1 MDKNCAQNRTSALL
15 FGMNRGVKMDRVL
28 LPVKRFKQRTAECAI
43 ASAASLANFFDPEV
57 DYEDV
62 RKLVPKKLRKNGLET
77 SEEARL
83 LNQLGFESIT
93 IVTADLN
100 LVDFGWAKYTKK
112 SIIRRMKMLRA
123 HYRRTKEK
131 SLVEYVGDMI
141 DWLEDDRYDNNLIID
156 YEFKK
161 HIKKQLA
168 RHVPV
173 GAAVNWTSLFKF
185 SKGDR
190 RQNGDIKG
198 EPEDHAIV
206 LRGCDDKGVFVVDSH
221 HEHYVGKRAKYK
233 NGYYKLPWDK
243 FLVNVPAGDLI
254 LL

>member
-1 MDKNCAQNRTSALL
+1 MYDT
-15 FGMNRGVKMDRVL
+15 RGTMDRIL
-28 LPVKRFKQRTAECAI
+28 LSVKRFRQFPSECAI
-43 ASAASLANFFDPEV
+43 AAASSLANFFDSDITYDE
-57 DYEDV
+57 V
-62 RKLVPKKLRKNGLET
+62 RKMVPKKLRRDGLET
-77 SEEARL
+77 AQEARL
-83 LNQLGFESIT
+83 LNQLGFEAIT

-100 LVDFGWAKYTKK
+100 LVDFGWVKYTKK
-112 SIIRRMKMLRA
+112 SIIRRLKALRA
-123 HYRRTKEK
+123 HYRRMKEK
-131 SLVEYVGDMI
+131 ALVVYVADMI
-141 DWLEDDRYDNNLIID
+141 DWLEDDRYDNNIIID

-168 RHVPV
+168 RGVPV
-173 GAAVNWTSLFKF
+173 GAAINWTSLFKF

-221 HEHYVGKRAKYK
+221 YEYYTGKRAKYK

-243 FLVNVPAGDLI
+243 FLVNVPSGDLI

>member
-1 MDKNCAQNRTSALL
+1 
-15 FGMNRGVKMDRVL
+15 MDRIL
-28 LPVKRFKQRTAECAI
+28 LSVKRYKQRRGECSI
-43 ASAASLANFFDPEV
+43 AAASSLANFFDSSIVYKEV
-57 DYEDV
+57 RE
-62 RKLVPKKLRKNGLET
+62 LVPKKLRCMGFHT
-77 SEEARL
+77 AQEARL
-83 LNQLGFESIT
+83 LNQLGFEAVT

-123 HYRRTKEK
+123 HYRRTREK
-131 SLVEYVGDMI
+131 YLVEYVDDMI
-141 DWLEDDRYDNNLIID
+141 DWLEDNRYDNNIVID

-168 RHVPV
+168 RGVPV

-185 SKGDR
+185 SKGNR
-190 RQNGDIKG
+190 RQNGDING
-198 EPEDHAIV
+198 EAEDHAIV

-221 HEHYVGKRAKYK
+221 HECYTGKRAKYK
-233 NGYYKLPWDK
+233 SGYYKLPWDK
-243 FLVNVPAGDLI
+243 FLVNVPSGDLI

>member
-1 MDKNCAQNRTSALL
+1 
-15 FGMNRGVKMDRVL
+15 MDRVL
-28 LPVKRFKQRTAECAI
+28 LSVKRYRQRTGECAI
-43 ASAASLANFFDPEV
+43 AAASSLANFFDS
-57 DYEDV
+57 DITYDKV
-62 RKLVPKKLRKNGLET
+62 RELVPKRLRTAGLET
-77 SEEARL
+77 AQEARL
-83 LNQLGFESIT
+83 LNKLGFEVVT

-112 SIIRRMKMLRA
+112 SIVRRMKMLRA
-123 HYRRTKEK
+123 YYRRTKDK
-131 SLVEYVGDMI
+131 ILVEYVDDMI
-141 DWLEDDRYDNNLIID
+141 NWLEDDRYDNNIVID

-161 HIKKQLA
+161 HIRKQLA
-168 RHVPV
+168 RGVPV
-173 GAAVNWTSLFKF
+173 GAAINWTSLFKF

-190 RQNGDIKG
+190 RQNGDING

-221 HEHYVGKRAKYK
+221 HECYTGKRAKYK

-243 FLVNVPAGDLI
+243 FLVNVPSGDLI

>member
-1 MDKNCAQNRTSALL
+1 
-15 FGMNRGVKMDRVL
+15 MDRIL
-28 LPVKRFKQRTAECAI
+28 LPVKRFKQYPSECGI
-43 ASAASLANFFDPEV
+43 AAASSLANFFDSDIIYDEV
-57 DYEDV
+57 REM
-62 RKLVPKKLRKNGLET
+62 VPKRLRRAGLET
-77 SEEARL
+77 AQEARL
-83 LNQLGFESIT
+83 LNQLGFEAIT

-112 SIIRRMKMLRA
+112 GIIRRMKMLRS

-131 SLVEYVGDMI
+131 ILVEYVNDMV
-141 DWLEDDRYDNNLIID
+141 DWLEDDRYDNNLVID

-168 RHVPV
+168 RGVPV

-190 RQNGDIKG
+190 RQNGDING

-221 HEHYVGKRAKYK
+221 HECYTGKRAKYK

-243 FLVNVPAGDLI
+243 FLVNIPGGDLI

>member
-1 MDKNCAQNRTSALL
+1 
-15 FGMNRGVKMDRVL
+15 VDRVL
-28 LPVKRFKQRTAECAI
+28 LSVKRFKQLPAECAI
-43 ASAASLANFFDPEV
+43 AAASSLAHFFDSDV

-62 RKLVPKKLRKNGLET
+62 RKLVPRKLRKEGLET
-77 SEEARL
+77 SQQARL
-83 LNQLGFESIT
+83 LNQLGFEAVT

-131 SLVEYVGDMI
+131 ILVEYVDDMI

-161 HIKKQLA
+161 HIKKQLS
-168 RHVPV
+168 RGVPV

-198 EPEDHAIV
+198 DPEDHAIV
-206 LRGCDDKGVFVVDSH
+206 LRGFDDKGVFVVDSH
-221 HEHYVGKRAKYK
+221 HECYTGKRAKYK
-233 NGYYKLPWDK
+233 SGYYKLPWDK
-243 FLVNVPAGDLI
+243 FLVNVPSGDLI
-254 LL
+254 LV

>member
-1 MDKNCAQNRTSALL
+1 
-15 FGMNRGVKMDRVL
+15 MDRIL
-28 LPVKRFKQRTAECAI
+28 LSVKRFKQFPSECAI
-43 ASAASLANFFDPEV
+43 AAASSLANFFDPGIV
-57 DYEDV
+57 YKDV
-62 RKLVPKKLRKNGLET
+62 RELVPKRLRSEGLET
-77 SEEARL
+77 AQEARL
-83 LNQLGFESIT
+83 LNRLGFEAIT

-131 SLVEYVGDMI
+131 YLVVYVDDMI
-141 DWLEDDRYDNNLIID
+141 DWLEDERYDNNIVID
-156 YEFKK
+156 YEFKR

-168 RHVPV
+168 RGVPV

-190 RQNGDIKG
+190 RQNGDING

-221 HEHYVGKRAKYK
+221 YQYYTGKRAKYK
-233 NGYYKLPWDK
+233 SGYYKLPWDK
-243 FLVNVPAGDLI
+243 FLVNIPGGDLI

>member
-1 MDKNCAQNRTSALL
+1 MQNRILL
-15 FGMNRGVKMDRVL
+15 S
-28 LPVKRFKQRTAECAI
+28 VKRFRQFPSECAI
-43 ASAASLANFFDPEV
+43 AAASSLANFFDPEV
-57 DYEDV
+57 MYKDV
-62 RKLVPKKLRKNGLET
+62 RELVSKKMRSEGLET
-77 SEEARL
+77 SEQARL

-100 LVDFGWAKYTKK
+100 LIDFGWAKYTKK

-123 HYRRTKEK
+123 HYRRQKDRD
-131 SLVEYVGDMI
+131 LVEYVDDMVN
-141 DWLEDDRYDNNLIID
+141 WLEDDRYDNNLVID

-161 HIKKQLA
+161 HIRKQLN
-168 RHVPV
+168 RGVPV

-190 RQNGDIKG
+190 RQNGDIEG

-221 HEHYVGKRAKYK
+221 HKHYTGKRAKYK

-243 FLVNVPAGDLI
+243 FLVNIPSGDLI

>member
-1 MDKNCAQNRTSALL
+1 
-15 FGMNRGVKMDRVL
+15 MNRVL
-28 LPVKRFKQRTAECAI
+28 LTVKRYRQHPSECGI
-43 ASAASLANFFDPEV
+43 AAVSSLANFFDSDI

-62 RKLVPKKLRKNGLET
+62 RQMVSKKIRREGMET
-77 SEEARL
+77 SQEARL
-83 LNQLGFESIT
+83 LNKLGFDSIT

-100 LVDFGWAKYTKK
+100 LVDFGWAKYTRKG
-112 SIIRRMKMLRA
+112 IIRRMKMLRT
-123 HYRRTKEK
+123 HYGKAKEK

-141 DWLEDDRYDNNLIID
+141 DWLEDEKYDNNIIID

-161 HIKKQLA
+161 HIKKQLS
-168 RHVPV
+168 RGVPV

-190 RQNGDIKG
+190 RKNGDIKG

-221 HEHYVGKRAKYK
+221 YESYTGKRSKYK

-243 FLVNVPAGDLI
+243 FLVNIPSGDLI

>member
-1 MDKNCAQNRTSALL
+1 
-15 FGMNRGVKMDRVL
+15 MDRVL
-28 LPVKRFKQRTAECAI
+28 LSVKRFKQRTGECSI
-43 ASAASLANFFDPEV
+43 AAASSLANFFDSDITYKEV
-57 DYEDV
+57 RE
-62 RKLVPKKLRKNGLET
+62 LVPKKLQRDGLET
-77 SEEARL
+77 SQEARL
-83 LNQLGFESIT
+83 LNQLGFEVVT

-100 LVDFGWAKYTKK
+100 LIDFGWANYTKK

-123 HYRRTKEK
+123 HYRRTQEK
-131 SLVEYVGDMI
+131 ILVDYVDDMI
-141 DWLEDDRYDNNLIID
+141 DWLADDRYDNNIIID

-168 RHVPV
+168 RGVPV
-173 GAAVNWTSLFKF
+173 GAAINWTSLFKF

-198 EPEDHAIV
+198 EPVDHAIV

-221 HEHYVGKRAKYK
+221 HTCYTGKRAKYRS
-233 NGYYKLPWDK
+233 GYYKLPWDI
-243 FLVNVPAGDLI
+243 FLVNIPSGDLI

>member
-1 MDKNCAQNRTSALL
+1 
-15 FGMNRGVKMDRVL
+15 MDRVL
-28 LPVKRFKQRTAECAI
+28 LSVKRFKQQPSECAI
-43 ASAASLANFFDPEV
+43 AAAASLANFFDPEI
-57 DYEDV
+57 DYKDV
-62 RKLVPKKLRKNGLET
+62 RELVPKRIRKQGLDT
-77 SEEARL
+77 SAEAGL
-83 LNQLGFESIT
+83 LNQLGFESVT

-100 LVDFGWAKYTKK
+100 LIDFGWAKYTKK
-112 SIIRRMKMLRA
+112 SIVRRMKMLRA
-123 HYRRTKEK
+123 HYRRQKEK
-131 SLVEYVGDMI
+131 ELVEYVDDMI
-141 DWLEDDRYDNNLIID
+141 TWLEDERYDNNIIID

-168 RHVPV
+168 RRVPV

-190 RQNGDIKG
+190 RQNGDING
-198 EPEDHAIV
+198 TQEDHAIV

-221 HEHYVGKRAKYK
+221 HQYYTGKRAKYK

-254 LL
+254 LV

>member
-1 MDKNCAQNRTSALL
+1 M
-15 FGMNRGVKMDRVL
+15 
-28 LPVKRFKQRTAECAI
+28 
-43 ASAASLANFFDPEV
+43 
-57 DYEDV
+57 
-62 RKLVPKKLRKNGLET
+62 VPKKLRRDGLET
-77 SEEARL
+77 AQEARL
-83 LNQLGFESIT
+83 LNQLGFEVIT

-100 LVDFGWAKYTKK
+100 LVDFGWANYTKK
-112 SIIRRMKMLRA
+112 SIIRSMKMLRA
-123 HYRRTKEK
+123 HYRRQKGK
-131 SLVEYVGDMI
+131 ALAEYVDDMI
-141 DWLEDDRYDNNLIID
+141 IWLEDDRYDNNVIID

-168 RHVPV
+168 RGVPV

-198 EPEDHAIV
+198 EAEDHAIV

-221 HEHYVGKRAKYK
+221 TKHYTGKRAKYK

-243 FLVNVPAGDLI
+243 FLVNIPGGDLI
-254 LL
+254 LI

>member
-1 MDKNCAQNRTSALL
+1 
-15 FGMNRGVKMDRVL
+15 MDRIL
-28 LPVKRFKQRTAECAI
+28 LSVKRFKQRPSECAI
-43 ASAASLANFFDPEV
+43 AAASSLANFFDSNITYNEV
-57 DYEDV
+57 RNMV
-62 RKLVPKKLRKNGLET
+62 SKKLQRNGLET
-77 SEEARL
+77 SQEARL
-83 LNQLGFESIT
+83 LNQLGFEAVT

-100 LVDFGWAKYTKK
+100 LVDFGWSRYTKK
-112 SIIRRMKMLRA
+112 SIIRRMMMLRA

-131 SLVEYVGDMI
+131 DLVEYVDDMI
-141 DWLEDDRYDNNLIID
+141 DWLGDDRYDNNIIID

-161 HIKKQLA
+161 HIRKQLA
-168 RHVPV
+168 RGVPV

-198 EPEDHAIV
+198 EVENHAIV

-221 HEHYVGKRAKYK
+221 YEYYTGKRAKYR

-243 FLVNVPAGDLI
+243 FLVNIPGGDLI